1 MIGINRLRRW
11 MDPLLML
18 MLGGIFVYSG
28 MIKLA
33 DPDALF
39 KDILAYRIIG
49 PELAYPMT
57 FFLPAFEL
65 VCGVALFIPRLRHS
79 ALLWISLML
88 LVFMLAILSAW
99 VRGIDVSCGCFGSPQ
114 DGSASYD
121 PPGWLMRDA
130 AMLVIAGWLWFWSRK
145 P

>member
-11 MDPLLML
+11 MDPVLML

-57 FFLPAFEL
+57 FFLPAYEL
-65 VCGVALFIPRLRHS
+65 VCGVALLIPKLRHS

-99 VRGIDVSCGCFGSPQ
+99 VRGIDVSCGCFGSID
-114 DGSASYD
+114 DGVASYD
-121 PPGWLMRDA
+121 PLAWIMRDA
-130 AMLVIAGWLWFWSRK
+130 AMLVMAGWLWFWSRK